1 MAALCSRAESSHVWS
16 PELLYLPLT
25 KVLCLQLQQS
35 SRTELLRV
43 LKVLDK
49 ALEPRTY
56 LVGETLTLADI
67 AVTAAL
73 LLPYKYVSG
82 IV

>member
-1 MAALCSRAESSHVWS
+1 M
-16 PELLYLPLT
+16 
-25 KVLCLQLQQS
+25 
-35 SRTELLRV
+35 ELLRV

-49 ALEPRTY
+49 ALEPRTF
-56 LVGETLTLADI
+56 LVGESLTLADI

-82 IV
+82 VG